1 MKDRILESYINDF
14 KNENALTEIESTKI
28 FEHLVNYCIVARE
41 HPENFDFEKVTIGG
55 RDDLGVDGVAI
66 LVNEHLVTTK
76 REIDYFKASLRRLD
90 VQFLFI
96 QSKTSEKFVGSDIGN
111 FIFGV
116 NRFFSTEPPAKINTD
131 IKNLLELK
139 EYIYDSSIDMDKPPL
154 CKMYYVSAGKWLED
168 PHLIDRINEGKGQLN
183 KTDLFS
189 SVDFTPIDA
198 DGIKSVYKELKLK
211 ITKEINFERHTIL
224 PNSEGV
230 REAYIG
236 ILPCKEYLK
245 LISDSDGNLLRKLFY
260 DNVRDFQGNNP
271 VNREIDDTIN
281 NTSMSDKFALF
292 NNGITIVAQSINKVG
307 TSFKIK
313 DYQIVNGCQTS
324 HILFRNRQTISN
336 ESMIPIKL
344 IVTGDSE
351 ITNLIIKA
359 TNRQSEVLLEA
370 FESLSPFQK
379 KIEEFYTACSKAQ
392 DIKVHYERRSKQYD
406 HLPIKKEQIISLS
419 VQVFCFV
426 AMFLN
431 EPQSTHRYYGELL
444 NANRGKIFLDNHS
457 PYPYYLSGFALFVLE
472 SLFRQ
477 RKLDS
482 KFRRYKYHLIM
493 LFRIMTEKM
502 KLPYLNSR
510 KIDDYC
516 SDLNKILVDQDAAIN
531 AFNECIEII
540 RGVLEKDN
548 FDIRECRRLKLF
560 TTSLLEFA
568 NEKCSCRVDDSVAD
582 VEREKGKV
590 IWFSD
595 VRGYGFIE
603 GKNNQELFVHFS
615 DIRSGGYRTLSEN
628 EKVEYTVVLSEKGL
642 AARDVIVIN

>member
-1 MKDRILESYINDF
+1 MKDRILDSYVNDF
-14 KNENALTEIESTKI
+14 KNEYSLSESESSKI

-41 HPENFDFEKVTIGG
+41 HPENFDFEKVTVGE
-55 RDDLGVDGVAI
+55 RDDLGVDGIAI

-76 REIDYFKASLRRLD
+76 QEIDYFKASLRRLD
-90 VQFLFI
+90 VQFIFI
-96 QSKTSEKFVGSDIGN
+96 QSKTSDKFSGKDIGN

-116 NRFFSTEPPAKINTD
+116 NRFFSSKPPERVNAD
-131 IKNLLELK
+131 IKNLVELK
-139 EYIYDSSIDMDKPPL
+139 EYIYDCSIDMDKPPI
-154 CKMYYVSAGKWLED
+154 CKMFYVSAGKWQED
-168 PHLIDRINEGKGQLN
+168 LHLIDRIREGVKQLE
-183 KTDLFS
+183 KTDLFGG
-189 SVDFTPIDA
+189 VDFIPIDA
-198 DGIKSVYKELKLK
+198 DGIKSIYKELKLK
-211 ITKEINFERHTIL
+211 IIKEINFERHTIL

-245 LISDSDGNLLRKLFY
+245 LIIDTDGNLLRKLFY

-271 VNREIDDTIN
+271 VNREIDETIN

-292 NNGITIVAQSINKVG
+292 NNGITIVAQSISKIG

-324 HILFRNRQTISN
+324 HILFRNRKTLTDD
-336 ESMIPIKL
+336 SMIPIKL

-379 KIEEFYTACSKAQ
+379 KLEEFYTACSKSLTTR
-392 DIKVHYERRSKQYD
+392 IYYERRSKQFD

-419 VQVFCFV
+419 IQVYCFV

-457 PYPYYLSGFALFVLE
+457 PFPYYLSGFALFVLE

-477 RKLDS
+477 KKLDV
-482 KFRRYKYHLIM
+482 KFRKYKYHLLM
-493 LFRIMTEKM
+493 LLRIMSEKE
-502 KLPYLNSR
+502 KLPFLNSR

-516 SDLNKILVDQDAAIN
+516 NTLNKILMDEELAKKAYS
-531 AFNECIEII
+531 ECIEVIE
-540 RGVLEKDN
+540 GVLAKGG

-560 TTSLLEFA
+560 TSLLLEYA
-568 NEKCSCRVDDSVAD
+568 NEKCNCKVDDSVAD
-582 VEREKGKV
+582 VERERGKV

-603 GKNNQELFVHFS
+603 GKNKQQLFVHFRH
-615 DIRSGGYRTLSEN
+615 IRGGGYRTLNEN
-628 EKVEYTVVLSEKGL
+628 EEVEYTVVLGEKGL
-642 AARDVIVIN
+642 AARDVVSIY